1 MEVLKKDAAL
11 GSPSSVFYLLLLPTL
26 VLWYIYWRL
35 SRAHLYRLAGRL
47 PGPRGLPIVGHLF
60 DVIGPA
66 SSVFR
71 TVIRKS
77 APFEH
82 IAKMWIGPKLVVF
95 IYDPRDVELLL
106 SSHVYI
112 DKASEY
118 KFFKPW
124 LGDGLL
130 ISTGQKWRS
139 HRKLIAPTFHLNVLK
154 SFIELFNENSRNV
167 VRKLRAEDGRTFDC
181 HDYMSEATV
190 EILLETAMGVSK
202 KTQDKSGFEYAMA
215 VMRMCDILHA
225 RHRSIFLRN
234 EFVFTLTRY
243 YKEQGRLLNII
254 HGLTTKVIRSKK
266 AAFEQGTR
274 GSLAQCELKAA
285 ALEREREQLGGG
297 GGRDELMAGSDDKDK
312 EKDQEREKDKDKEK
326 EKEKATPVAGL
337 SYGQSAGLK
346 DDLDV
351 EDNDIGEKKRLAFLD
366 LMLESAQNGALI
378 TDTEIKEQVD
388 TIMFEGHDT
397 TAAGSSFFL
406 SLMGIHQDIQ
416 DRVLA
421 ELDSIFGDSQR
432 PATFQDT
439 LEMKYLERCLME
451 TLRMYPPVPL
461 IARELQE
468 DLKLNSGNYVIP
480 RGATVTVATVLLHRN
495 PKVYANPNVF
505 DPDNFLPE
513 RQANRHYYAFVPF
526 SAGPRSCVGRKYAML
541 KLKILLSTILRN
553 YRVYSD
559 LTESDFKLQ
568 ADIILKREEGFRV
581 RLQPRTR

>member
-11 GSPSSVFYLLLLPTL
+11 GSPSSVFYFLLLPTL

-243 YKEQGRLLNII
+243 YKEQGRLLSII

-285 ALEREREQLGGG
+285 ALERERE
-297 GGRDELMAGSDDKDK
+297 R
-312 EKDQEREKDKDKEK
+312 ERERSGQEADADGGAAAPAAASEEK
-326 EKEKATPVAGL
+326 SSPPVAGL

-406 SLMGIHQDIQ
+406 SLMGIHQEIQ

-568 ADIILKREEGFRV
+568 ADIILKREEGFRI
-581 RLQPRTR
+581 RLQPRSR